1 MKASKRWLSAAL
13 ACALTASVSISAVL
27 ALPAPEPLADF
38 RIDASDID
46 VSDFVLTLEVY
57 QPNEAGIF
65 QTADTAEYSCKL
77 NRVTEDAG
85 FYIQPKTD
93 GILVTVDYLADLNG
107 DGVYDLLDG
116 DNSPIRDSMDSQGKL
131 SQDEAYPLIVGQT
144 YILSAELLSDRYNQA
159 IQAGAQ
165 ALGQETNPQ
174 KFPLCQV
181 TLHRVDPTDGQ
192 DYEQL
197 YYLELYGKILV
208 PIDLSPNQW
217 YYNAVEYGL
226 TQGYFT
232 GMEDGRFGPD
242 EPLTR
247 AQLAQVLWAAD
258 GSLDAEGAVFSD
270 VASNDWFYPAVSWC
284 QQEGLIAGY
293 DGDVFAPYSLL
304 TREQLASILHR
315 YARYT
320 GSNLS
325 ANVDLSVYT
334 DYEDISP
341 WAYNSMRWA
350 MTNRLLID
358 SDNALRP
365 GDTVSRAELAAALYA
380 YDINLGLRSTR

>member
-1 MKASKRWLSAAL
+1 MKASRRWLSAAL
-13 ACALTASVSISAVL
+13 ACALTSSVSISAAL
-27 ALPAPEPLADF
+27 AIPAPEPLADF
-38 RIDASDID
+38 RIDASDIA
-46 VSDFVLTLEVY
+46 VSDLDLTLEVY
-57 QPNEAGIF
+57 RQDETGTF
-65 QTADTAEYSCKL
+65 QTVDTAEYSCKL

-93 GILVTVDYLADLNG
+93 GILVMVDYLADLDG

-116 DNSPIRDSMDSQGKL
+116 GNSPIRDSIDSQGML
-131 SQDEAYPLIVGQT
+131 SQDGASPLTVGQT
-144 YILSAELLSDRYNQA
+144 YILSAELLSNRYNQA
-159 IQAGAQ
+159 VQAGAQ

-181 TLHRVDPTDGQ
+181 TLQRADPTDGQ

-197 YYLELYGKILV
+197 YYLELYGQILV
-208 PIDLSPNQW
+208 PTDLSPNQW
-217 YYNAVEYGL
+217 YYSAVEYGL

-232 GMEDGRFGPD
+232 GMEGGRFGPD

-258 GSLDAEGAVFSD
+258 GSLDADGAAFSD
-270 VASNDWFYPAVSWC
+270 VTSNDWFYPAVSWC

-293 DGDVFAPYSLL
+293 DGDAFAPYRLL
-304 TREQLASILHR
+304 TREQLASILYR

-320 GSNLS
+320 GSNLNS
-325 ANVDLSVYT
+325 NVDLSVYT

-341 WAYNSMRWA
+341 WAYTSMRWA

-380 YDINLGLRSTR
+380 YDINLGLRGTR